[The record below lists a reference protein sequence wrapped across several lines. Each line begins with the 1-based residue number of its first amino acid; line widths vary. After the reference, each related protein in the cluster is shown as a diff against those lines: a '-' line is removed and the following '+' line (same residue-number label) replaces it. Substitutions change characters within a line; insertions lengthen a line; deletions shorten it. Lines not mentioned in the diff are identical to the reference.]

1 MEIEKD
7 ILERLK
13 RGDESAFESL
23 FWKYNSRIYNFVLSI
38 LHDKFLA
45 EDIAQ
50 TVFMKIW
57 ETHERIDPEQG
68 INAYLFTIAR
78 HLVYKETERR
88 LLFEQ
93 IVKEISSTSTD
104 SDDFALQ
111 KQMNANSL
119 RDRILQLIEELPL
132 ARKNIF
138 RLSRLEHL
146 TNKEIADRL
155 SISEKTVE
163 TQVNRSLQFLR
174 EKLSSDLFLA
184 CFLVFLANQL

>member
-119 RDRILQLIEELPL
+119 RDRILQLIEELPS

>member
-78 HLVYKETERR
+78 HLAYKETERR

-119 RDRILQLIEELPL
+119 RDRILQLIEELPS